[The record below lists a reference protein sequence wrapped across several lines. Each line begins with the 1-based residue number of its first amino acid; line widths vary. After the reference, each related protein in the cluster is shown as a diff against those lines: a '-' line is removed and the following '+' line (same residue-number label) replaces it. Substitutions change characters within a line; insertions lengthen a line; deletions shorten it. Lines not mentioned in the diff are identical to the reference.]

1 MATRFYLPASGTS
14 PLASLTY
21 SSTWAS
27 ASANFF
33 RAPTTTAKTDT
44 ALASVESTF
53 PTADTQY
60 QIVGQW
66 VSPPLDGAHS
76 FTSTETLGYAL
87 AGYEANAGVDGQ
99 TALVVRVVSG
109 DGSVDRGTILSGYY
123 DGEWGLT
130 LSAKSSTGKT
140 LTARNAQSGDRI
152 VIEFGARGVTPST
165 SYPWYER
172 FGDPDLSTDYS
183 THGDTDADKAPW
195 VELSPTLAFRS
206 EGTPATDV
214 YGVVAST
221 SGVSGTAAAT
231 RVAAGVVA
239 AVSGASC
246 AALSSGGVVTFK
258 GMMGMLYG
266 AKIAASPILAEGT
279 VSGTSGVSC
288 SVAAAHAVAG
298 AVAGVSGMS
307 GVFLVG
313 YAAEG
318 TAAAVSGVACD
329 AAVVLVTE
337 NPASGVARAVSGA
350 SCAVTA
356 KLPTSGTVAAT
367 SAVSCAATSSREDWT
382 NFPYPCTADYI
393 IKAYVWIND

>member
-14 PLASLTY
+14 PLASLAY

-33 RAPTTTAKTDT
+33 RAPTTTSKTDT

-76 FTSTETLGYAL
+76 FTSAETLGYAL

-109 DGSVDRGTILSGYY
+109 DGTVDRGTILAGYY

-130 LSAKSSTGKT
+130 LAAKSSTGKP

-152 VIEFGARGVTPST
+152 VIEFGARGVSPST

-172 FGDPDLSTDYS
+172 FGDPALATDYS
-183 THGDTDADKAPW
+183 LHGDTDSAKAPW
-195 VELSPTLAFRS
+195 VELSPTLAFQS

-214 YGVVAST
+214 YGTVAST
-221 SGVSGTAAAT
+221 SGVSATTAAT
-231 RVAAGVVA
+231 RVAAGAVA
-239 AVSGASC
+239 AVSGVSC
-246 AALSSGGVVTFK
+246 AALSSGTPVPFK

-266 AKIAASPILAEGT
+266 AKIAASPFLVEGT
-279 VSGTSGVSC
+279 VAGTSGVSC
-288 SVAAAHAVAG
+288 AVTADHAVSG
-298 AVAGVSGMS
+298 TVAIVSGVSG
-307 GVFLVG
+307 GFLASF
-313 YAAEG
+313 AAAG
-318 TAAAVSGVACD
+318 AAAAVSGVACD
-329 AAVVLVTE
+329 ATVVLVAE
-337 NPASGVARAVSGA
+337 KPASGVARAVSGV
-350 SCAVTA
+350 SCSVTA
-356 KLPTSGTVAAT
+356 KLPASGTVAAT
-367 SAVSCAATSSREDWT
+367 SAVSCAATSSREDWA
-382 NFPYPCTADYI
+382 NFPYPSTADYI